1 VEGWHRFLF
10 TLIIIHQQT
19 KIMKSSAK
27 NQELFEEQN
36 IFENTNPFQR
46 DNASASMQK
55 SGKRPRIMK
64 PLYSVRLQ

>member
-1 VEGWHRFLF
+1 
-10 TLIIIHQQT
+10 
-19 KIMKSSAK
+19 MKSSVK

-46 DNASASMQK
+46 DNASGPLQK